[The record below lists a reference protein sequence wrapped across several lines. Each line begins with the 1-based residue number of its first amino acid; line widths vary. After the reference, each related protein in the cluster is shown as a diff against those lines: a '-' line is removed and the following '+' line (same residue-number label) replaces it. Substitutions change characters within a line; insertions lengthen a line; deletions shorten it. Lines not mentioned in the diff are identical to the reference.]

1 MCTRVRYNVPF
12 STDNGKLYRKL
23 TKVLSIGCIVP
34 YRDNSTKNQ
43 RVRIGVLTARV
54 SPIKIAVSE
63 AYCVLVDSVKRTYNN
78 V

>member
-12 STDNGKLYRKL
+12 PTEKRKFNRKL
-23 TKVLSIGCIVP
+23 TKVLSIGYIMP

-63 AYCVLVDSVKRTYNN
+63 AHCVLVDSVKRAYNN

>member
-43 RVRIGVLTARV
+43 RVRIGVLTVRV
-54 SPIKIAVSE
+54 RPIKIAVSK
-63 AYCVLVDSVKRTYNN
+63 V
-78 V
+78 